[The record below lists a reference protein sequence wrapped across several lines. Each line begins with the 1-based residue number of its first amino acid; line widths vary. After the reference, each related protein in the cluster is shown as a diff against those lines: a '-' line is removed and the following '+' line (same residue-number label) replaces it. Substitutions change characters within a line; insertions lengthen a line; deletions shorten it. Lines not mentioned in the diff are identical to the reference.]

1 MALYSDNDIK
11 IAGDKPSVD
20 IKKNREKAVF
30 DAIEPDAQYIKNAKE
45 LGKIIAEKFIKD
57 AREAK
62 ASDDSA
68 DISDF
73 EMIIQ
78 RRLLLSFTATVGFE
92 EYCGDDALAGVAQK
106 SFIDTV
112 KKTDEEL
119 YKSSSDTGAFSF
131 YYVAYRRGS
140 EIERRMGQTFA
151 MLCAH
156 DGDPVYQELGEAL
169 YCWFMSAVK
178 KSADELGLI

>member
-1 MALYSDNDIK
+1 MYSDNDIK

-20 IKKNREKAVF
+20 IKKNRESVSAAAKEHKSEDV
-30 DAIEPDAQYIKNAKE
+30 KNAKE

-57 AREAK
+57 ARDAEL
-62 ASDDSA
+62 SDDSS
-68 DISDF
+68 DLSDF

-112 KKTDEEL
+112 KKTDKEL
-119 YKSSSDTGAFSF
+119 YKSSSDTGAFSC

-178 KSADELGLI
+178 KSAKELNLI

>member
-1 MALYSDNDIK
+1 MYSDNDIK

-20 IKKNREKAVF
+20 VKKNRESTVSAPKEADEQAV
-30 DAIEPDAQYIKNAKE
+30 KNAKE
-45 LGKIIAEKFIKD
+45 LGRIIAEKFIKD
-57 AREAK
+57 ARDAK
-62 ASDDSA
+62 ASEDLSDL
-68 DISDF
+68 SDF

-92 EYCGDDALAGVAQK
+92 EYCGNDALAGIAQK

-112 KKTDEEL
+112 KKTDNEL

-131 YYVAYRRGS
+131 YYVAYRRGR
-140 EIERRMGQTFA
+140 EIDRRMGQTFA

-178 KSADELGLI
+178 SSAKQLGLI

>member
-1 MALYSDNDIK
+1 MYSDNDIK

-20 IKKNREKAVF
+20 IKKNRESVSAAAKEHKSEDV
-30 DAIEPDAQYIKNAKE
+30 KNAKE

-57 AREAK
+57 ARDAELP
-62 ASDDSA
+62 DDSS
-68 DISDF
+68 DLSDF

-112 KKTDEEL
+112 KKTDKEL

-178 KSADELGLI
+178 KSAKELNLI

>member
-1 MALYSDNDIK
+1 MYSDNDIK
-11 IAGDKPSVD
+11 IAGDKPSID
-20 IKKNREKAVF
+20 IKKNRESAAAAV
-30 DAIEPDAQYIKNAKE
+30 KE
-45 LGKIIAEKFIKD
+45 YKSQDVKSARRLGKIIAEKFIKD
-57 AREAK
+57 AKDTEL
-62 ASDDSA
+62 SDESA
-68 DISDF
+68 DFSDS

-92 EYCGDDALAGVAQK
+92 KYCTDDSLAGIAQK
-106 SFIDTV
+106 SFIDAV
-112 KKTDEEL
+112 KKTDNEL

-140 EIERRMGQTFA
+140 DIERRMGQTFA

-156 DGDPVYQELGEAL
+156 DGDPIYQELGEAL

>member
-1 MALYSDNDIK
+1 MYLDNDIK

-20 IKKNREKAVF
+20 IKKNRESASY
-30 DAIEPDAQYIKNAKE
+30 EPKEPKSQDIKSAKK
-45 LGKIIAEKFIKD
+45 LGKFIKD
-57 AREAK
+57 ARDAEL
-62 ASDDSA
+62 SEDSA
-68 DISDF
+68 DSSDF
-73 EMIIQ
+73 EMVIQ

-92 EYCGDDALAGVAQK
+92 KYCSDDALAGIAQK
-106 SFIDTV
+106 SFIDAV
-112 KKTDEEL
+112 KATDDEL

-131 YYVAYRRGS
+131 YYLAYRRGS

>member
-1 MALYSDNDIK
+1 MYSDNDIK

-20 IKKNREKAVF
+20 IKKNRESAVSAPNEPKAQ
-30 DAIEPDAQYIKNAKE
+30 DIKNAKE

-57 AREAK
+57 ARETAV
-62 ASDDSA
+62 SDDLA
-68 DISDF
+68 DASDF

-78 RRLLLSFTATVGFE
+78 RRLLLSFAATVGFE
-92 EYCGDDALAGVAQK
+92 EYCGDDALAGIAQK

-112 KKTDEEL
+112 KQTDEEL

-178 KSADELGLI
+178 NSAKELNLI

>member
-20 IKKNREKAVF
+20 IKKNRESAVS
-30 DAIEPDAQYIKNAKE
+30 APKELDAQDTKNAKE
-45 LGKIIAEKFIKD
+45 LGRIIAEKFIKD
-57 AREAK
+57 ARDAET
-62 ASDDSA
+62 SDEGGDL
-68 DISDF
+68 SDF

-92 EYCGDDALAGVAQK
+92 EYCADDTLAGIAQK

-112 KKTDEEL
+112 KKTDNEL

-140 EIERRMGQTFA
+140 EIDRRMGQTFA

-178 KSADELGLI
+178 KNAEELNLI